1 MVHYHSTSTILVQD
15 NCSLDG
21 GCHMS
26 HKSLIGRVEK
36 LTWHGN
42 KLISTSKVPRLIIGT
57 MGIKKANIKS
67 QFLFINPIFMNG

>member
-1 MVHYHSTSTILVQD
+1 
-15 NCSLDG
+15 
-21 GCHMS
+21 MS

-42 KLISTSKVPRLIIGT
+42 KLILTSKVPRLIIGT